1 MNRQYRLKK
10 NSQITIMVSSLDP
23 NTPVRT
29 PNGFI
34 NIRDLNTGECVL
46 TSKGF
51 GHILDKKSR
60 LYSGKMV
67 EITALKRSDKFPLR
81 LMPECLV
88 LTKTGWKS
96 AIDVGMEDELA
107 LADDSFGRYCRWN
120 NQRIDLAEQFNSQ
133 QYCRT
138 ETEIWIHGSKNKTLR
153 RDVQINKDFAELY
166 GIYLA
171 EGSASKK
178 GIVFSISQD
187 EQELTDRIVNLVKLV
202 WGLDKPPG
210 VEDCP
215 KSRKRWV
222 RVYSKILEEFYAKS
236 CGSGA
241 RNKRIGLFD
250 RLTRHTAAKVLKG
263 IWLGDGSDETY
274 GYEITTCSREMALQI
289 IALGDRLKMRLSL
302 EWNSTRDSY
311 RIRTGIKFAK
321 NFSLILDDGKFTNRN
336 NGKPPRTTPI
346 KLIKC
351 VDYSG
356 DVFNIQVDKAH
367 DFMTHHCLV
376 HTSILTEKESSP
388 PSL

>member
-1 MNRQYRLKK
+1 MKRQYRLKK

-23 NTPVRT
+23 HTPVRT
-29 PNGFI
+29 PNGFF
-34 NIRDLNTGECVL
+34 NIKDLNIGESVL

-51 GHILDKKSR
+51 RDIVNKKSR
-60 LYSGKMV
+60 AYSGKAV

-81 LMPECLV
+81 LMPECPV
-88 LTKTGWKS
+88 LTKTGWKP

-120 NQRIDLAEQFNSQ
+120 NQRIDLAEQFGAH

-138 ETEIWIHGSKNKTLR
+138 ETEIWIHGSRNKSLK

-166 GIYLA
+166 GMYLS

-178 GIVFSISQD
+178 GIVFAISQD
-187 EQELTDRIVNLVKLV
+187 EHEFTSRIVKLVKLV
-202 WGLDKPPG
+202 WGLDAV
-210 VEDCP
+210 VEDCS

-311 RIRTGIKFAK
+311 RIRTGIEFAK

-336 NGKPPRTTPI
+336 NGKSQKTTPI

-356 DVFNIQVDKAH
+356 EVFDIQVDKAH
-367 DFMTHHCLV
+367 DFMTHHCIV
-376 HTSILTEKESSP
+376 HTSIPTEKESSP